1 MALLPAKYNL
11 YVSSFERGQSQGT
24 QRTKEGSESL
34 LFGLDFS
41 DKGMIFF
48 EKKKSASPMF
58 IKFLLFWMNIA
69 FSIKIVVIYSG
80 SIKVWSR
87 QILAMLKS

>member
-58 IKFLLFWMNIA
+58 IKFLLF
-69 FSIKIVVIYSG
+69 
-80 SIKVWSR
+80 
-87 QILAMLKS
+87 